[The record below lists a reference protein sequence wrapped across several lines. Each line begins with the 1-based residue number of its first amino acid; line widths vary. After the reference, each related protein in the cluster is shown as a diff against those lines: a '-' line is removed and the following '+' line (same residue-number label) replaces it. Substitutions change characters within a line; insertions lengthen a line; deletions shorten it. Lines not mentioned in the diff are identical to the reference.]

1 MSLGFDA
8 KRVVDRI
15 LSKRDYIVEEVRKL
29 LRMPSIS
36 GTGEG
41 IEDVAGYLRDWIR
54 DRLGANTT
62 LLRYGGHPIV
72 YGKLDS
78 RKEKTIIFYNMYDVQ
93 PTGPL
98 ELWSSPPFEAR
109 IVEDKI
115 IARGA
120 TNTKGALMSTLLGF
134 EAMVEVLGESPVNII
149 FALEGEEE
157 LGSPSMPKFVE
168 DKKVELQEADT
179 GLFTIPSE
187 VEVGKPRIQLGNKG
201 IVFIELKCSTS
212 EYEVHGSY
220 SRGFYNPAVILS
232 KIVSELIDPH
242 FGPKIPWLEEKTV
255 LPTPEDLLLLDQ
267 LIECTPLEKMMESH
281 GIKYS
286 RLKGRE
292 WYQAVFFKP
301 NVNVD
306 GFAAGYTG
314 PGTKTVLPNEATL
327 RIDFRIVPNIE
338 PEDVIEGFK
347 VLIERL
353 GFSDMVEVNVLDG
366 YTWSK
371 ISPNAPVVEVAK
383 EAYSDMGVKPY
394 IIPLITGSAPMH
406 LFTRVLKIPVI
417 VTGPGHGERAH
428 APNEFIT
435 VDTTWKT
442 ASYVVHL
449 TNRLV
454 SCEKNLRLL

>member
-1 MSLGFDA
+1 MSKGFDFR
-8 KRVVDRI
+8 KVVEKI
-15 LSKRDYIVEEVRKL
+15 LSNKDYVVEEVRKL

-54 DRLGANTT
+54 DRLGATTT

-78 RKEKTIIFYNMYDVQ
+78 GKDKTLIFYNMYDVQ

-134 EAMVEVLGESPVNII
+134 EAMVNVLGGSPVNII

-168 DKKVELQEADT
+168 DKKSELKDAETA
-179 GLFTIPSE
+179 LFTLPSE

-212 EYEVHGSY
+212 KYEVHGSY
-220 SRGFYNPAVILS
+220 SRGFYNPAVVLS

-242 FGPKIPWLEEKTV
+242 FGPKIPWLEEKAV
-255 LPTPEDLLLLDQ
+255 LPTPDDLMLLDQ
-267 LIECTPLEKMMESH
+267 LIECTPLDKMMASH
-281 GIKYS
+281 GIKSS
-286 RLKGRE
+286 RLSGRD
-292 WYQAVFFKP
+292 WYHAVFFKP

-306 GFAAGYTG
+306 GFSAGYVG

-338 PEDVIEGFK
+338 PEDVIQGLK
-347 VLIERL
+347 SLIERL
-353 GFSDMVEVNVLDG
+353 GLSNLVEVNVLDG

-371 ISPNAPVVEVAK
+371 ISPRAPVVNVAK
-383 EAYSDMGVKPY
+383 EAYADMNMKPY

-435 VDTTWKT
+435 VDTTWKI
-442 ASYVVHL
+442 ASYTVCL
-449 TNRLV
+449 SNRIV
-454 SCEKNLRLL
+454 ECETDLRQL